1 VRYGS
6 DEMKVNLIGVTPDY
20 PYAQNLIL
28 KNGRFPDEQDLK
40 TYKRVCA
47 IGYGVKKELFPLTDP
62 LGKDLKISNLW
73 FKIVGVMEQKEV
85 SAKKI
90 GEYQIRNFNQDLMV
104 PISCSEKLF
113 YRPALISPLNEII
126 VKVKSGTEVQAAG
139 NILQRL
145 ISRRH
150 HQQDDFKV
158 VIPEDLLRQSQATQ
172 RIFNI
177 VMGAIASISLLVG
190 GIGIMNIMLSS
201 VLERTREIGICRA
214 IGAKKAEIMGQYLT
228 ESVTLS
234 FAGGIMGILLGM
246 ILAKVITFYAGWV
259 TIISFFSVISAFAVA
274 TGVGLVF
281 GLYPARRAANLNPID
296 ALRFE

>member
-1 VRYGS
+1 
-6 DEMKVNLIGVTPDY
+6 
-20 PYAQNLIL
+20 
-28 KNGRFPDEQDLK
+28 
-40 TYKRVCA
+40 
-47 IGYGVKKELFPLTDP
+47 
-62 LGKDLKISNLW
+62 
-73 FKIVGVMEQKEV
+73 
-85 SAKKI
+85 
-90 GEYQIRNFNQDLMV
+90 
-104 PISCSEKLF
+104 
-113 YRPALISPLNEII
+113 